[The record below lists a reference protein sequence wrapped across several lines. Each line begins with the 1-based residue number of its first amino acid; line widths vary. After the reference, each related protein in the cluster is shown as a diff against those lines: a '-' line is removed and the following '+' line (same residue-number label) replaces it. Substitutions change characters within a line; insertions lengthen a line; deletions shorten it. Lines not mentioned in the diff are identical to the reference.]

1 MNILQDIQAQLP
13 MEKIRDFV
21 SMAKGKLP
29 ASMTQNYPEIDT
41 AKKIIKRIDFL
52 LAERAILKLGKQTI
66 FTREIKNED
75 GATHMYA
82 YEVDFENKEQVKRLR
97 TILTELIDLTE
108 EDASG
113 AKKGSVPGYLDYIA
127 VSHI

>member
-1 MNILQDIQAQLP
+1 MTFLQDIKAQLP
-13 MEKIRDFV
+13 MEKINDFL

-41 AKKIIKRIDFL
+41 AKKIIKRIDYL
-52 LAERAILKLGKQTI
+52 LAERAILKLGKQVI

-75 GATHMYA
+75 GTTKMYA
-82 YEVDFENKEQVKRLR
+82 YEVDFENKEHIKRLR
-97 TILTELIDLTE
+97 TFLTELIDLTE

-113 AKKGSVPGYLDYIA
+113 KKKESVPGYLDYIA
-127 VSHI
+127 VSQI